1 MSDDLK
7 PGIRLLA
14 LTLSEAALI
23 LTQSGEH
30 PITEDMLRQ
39 DIADGAPL
47 NPDGTLNLIAYTAW
61 GVRRLGDA
69 H

>member
-1 MSDDLK
+1 MLDDPK

-14 LTLSEAALI
+14 LSLPEAAMI

-30 PITEDMLRQ
+30 PITEAMLRD
-39 DIADGAPL
+39 DIAAGAPL

-61 GVRRLGDA
+61 VVKGLADA
-69 H
+69 R